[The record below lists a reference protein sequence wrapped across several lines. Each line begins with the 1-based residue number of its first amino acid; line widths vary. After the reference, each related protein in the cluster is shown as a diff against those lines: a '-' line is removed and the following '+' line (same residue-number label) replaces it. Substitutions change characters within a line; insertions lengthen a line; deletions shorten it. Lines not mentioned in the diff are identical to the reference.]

1 MDVME
6 DAQQDENSEIL
17 NYCLYDLGTA
27 YLMLGEDQAA
37 MQRLLEISEDASDEL
52 RYAAFYNAGIISHK
66 NQNYEEAREY
76 FKKAIEIDNT
86 RVDAKIN
93 MELSMQMTESKVKQ
107 KESQAKPA
115 NQEEEK
121 LPDIENAIFQHIKE
135 NDQKQWKNSESNQTQ
150 NLAEDY

>member
-1 MDVME
+1 
-6 DAQQDENSEIL
+6 
-17 NYCLYDLGTA
+17 
-27 YLMLGEDQAA
+27 
-37 MQRLLEISEDASDEL
+37 
-52 RYAAFYNAGIISHK
+52 
-66 NQNYEEAREY
+66 
-76 FKKAIEIDNT
+76 
-86 RVDAKIN
+86 
-93 MELSMQMTESKVKQ
+93 MTESKVKQ